1 MTADVEATDVRGRL
15 QLPANVHF
23 PEEDKE
29 VQTIILMDSADLR
42 LSLVDSGTSEEL
54 RKSLLNT
61 FRENETKYKAV
72 IGEIERTLIVPWVE
86 IVLKGQ
92 LFNKGELTV
101 REGKILLKGGQLIN
115 SNWYRVSQEIVT
127 VYNALIDE
135 LFKIYPYQAWVRKE
149 LPRLSTTRFS
159 MDIVDFPWCL
169 NSWNIEFGKI
179 SSDEWT
185 GGFSFEVAGDAVA
198 EVDLQIASA
207 SINRDKLENVRQSL
221 TALRDSKAGLPVPWE
236 YLYYAFR
243 HLTEGNVRNAV
254 IDLDI
259 AIDFVVRRYLARR
272 MTLTRRHINKILE
285 KSSTGDLLLVARAMA
300 KDDSE
305 FATWDT
311 LNKLHALRGT
321 VLHKYQRHFGKV
333 HSELVE
339 KAKAAII
346 SLLGELTLT

>member
-1 MTADVEATDVRGRL
+1 MADVEVIDVRGRL

-23 PEEDKE
+23 PEGDEE
-29 VQTIILMDSADLR
+29 VQTIILIDSEGLR
-42 LSLVDSGTSEEL
+42 LSLLDSGTSEEV

-72 IGEIERTLIVPWVE
+72 IREIERTLIVPWVE
-86 IVLKGQ
+86 IVLKGR
-92 LFNKGELTV
+92 LFDKSELTV
-101 REGKILLKGGQLIN
+101 REGKILLERGQLVN
-115 SNWYRVSQEIVT
+115 SNWYRVSQEMVT
-127 VYNALIDE
+127 VYNSLIDQ
-135 LFKIYPYQAWVRKE
+135 LFRIYPYRTWVRKE
-149 LPRLSTTRFS
+149 LPRLSITRFS
-159 MDIVDFPWCL
+159 MDIVGFPWCL
-169 NSWNIEFGKI
+169 SSWNIESRKI

-185 GGFSFEVAGDAVA
+185 GGFSFEVAGDTVA
-198 EVDLQIASA
+198 EVDLQVASA
-207 SINRDKLENVRQSL
+207 SISCDKLESIRHSL

-236 YLYYAFR
+236 YLYYAVR
-243 HLTEGNVRNAV
+243 HLAEGNVRNAV

-285 KSSTGDLLLVARAMA
+285 KSSTGDLLLVARAVA
-300 KDDSE
+300 EDDSE
-305 FATWDT
+305 FETWDT

-339 KAKAAII
+339 KARVAII
-346 SLLGELTLT
+346 SLLRELALT